1 MRSMRWIQTVDNQIL
16 GFIQNHIRCRFLDRV
31 MPVLTSLGNGGA
43 IWLIITAVWLARAGT
58 RRMGFL
64 LLAVLLVC
72 VAVGNFGIK
81 LVAARKRPCHTD
93 TEFELLINRP
103 SDFSFP
109 SCHTMSS
116 FGAAGVMVS
125 IYPLWGIAA
134 LALAAVIGF
143 SRLYLYVHYPSDVVA
158 GLVLGLLA
166 AGFIVYFV

>member
-1 MRSMRWIQTVDNQIL
+1 MRWIQTVDNWIL

-81 LVAARKRPCHTD
+81 LVAARKRPVSYGYGVLAPDQPAVGLFISILSYNVVLWRSWRDCVNISPD
-93 TEFELLINRP
+93 GAPPLWCWRRS
-103 SDFSFP
+103 SDFP
-109 SCHTMSS
+109 GYT
-116 FGAAGVMVS
+116 
-125 IYPLWGIAA
+125 W
-134 LALAAVIGF
+134 
-143 SRLYLYVHYPSDVVA
+143 YVHYPSDVLA

>member
-103 SDFSFP
+103 SDL
-109 SCHTMSS
+109 SS
-116 FGAAGVMVS
+116 FGAAGVIVS